1 MFFVI
6 LLILIVE
13 DNYIGSRNVLMY
25 GKFKLIDNDLLIFL
39 GFMDIYIYKIVVL
52 YSYWD
57 YKFLK
62 IIKF

>member
-13 DNYIGSRNVLMY
+13 DNYIGSRYVLLY

-39 GFMDIYIYKIVVL
+39 GFMDIYIYIKLLFYIVIG
-52 YSYWD
+52 
-57 YKFLK
+57 
-62 IIKF
+62 IISF

>member
-13 DNYIGSRNVLMY
+13 DNYIGSRYVLLY

-39 GFMDIYIYKIVVL
+39 GFMDIYIKLLFYIVIG
-52 YSYWD
+52 
-57 YKFLK
+57 
-62 IIKF
+62 IISF

>member
-13 DNYIGSRNVLMY
+13 DNYIGSRYVLMY

-39 GFMDIYIYKIVVL
+39 GFMDIYIYIKLLFYIVIG
-52 YSYWD
+52 
-57 YKFLK
+57 
-62 IIKF
+62 IISF